1 MFSRKVKFGILFLVV
16 GLLSACASNTAQT
29 PASHATEII
38 IPSTSAPEV
47 TQAPPNIAAATNTA
61 EPAPQNTPAASTA
74 SVSFSKDI
82 VPILD
87 NSCMNCHSG
96 NRIEEGLKL
105 QTYNDIFAGS
115 KNGAVVV
122 PGDASNSLL
131 AELVAN
137 HKMPKRG
144 AKLSDP
150 QVQLIIDWINQGA
163 LNN

>member
-1 MFSRKVKFGILFLVV
+1 MFSKQVQFVVLLLVT
-16 GLLSACASNTAQT
+16 GLLSACVSNTTQT
-29 PASHATEII
+29 PALQPTVVVETIAPATQAPTATSAATI
-38 IPSTSAPEV
+38 TSAP
-47 TQAPPNIAAATNTA
+47 AA
-61 EPAPQNTPAASTA
+61 QDTPAASAAT
-74 SVSFSKDI
+74 VSFSKDI

-87 NSCMNCHSG
+87 NSCVNCHG
-96 NRIEEGLKL
+96 GDRIEEGLKL
-105 QTYNDIFAGS
+105 QSYEDVFAGS

-144 AKLSDP
+144 AKLTNP
-150 QVQLIIDWINQGA
+150 QVQLIIDWINEGA

>member
-1 MFSRKVKFGILFLVV
+1 MFSEKVKVALLLLSV
-16 GLLSACASNTAQT
+16 GLLSACASNTTQT
-29 PASHATEII
+29 PAFQPTVAVETV
-38 IPSTSAPEV
+38 IPA
-47 TQAPPNIAAATNTA
+47 TQAPVVGSAATSTST
-61 EPAPQNTPAASTA
+61 PVVQDTPAAAAA

-82 VPILD
+82 VPIFD
-87 NSCMNCHSG
+87 NSCINCHG
-96 NRIEEGLKL
+96 GDRIEEGLKL

-122 PGDASNSLL
+122 PGNASNSLL

>member
-1 MFSRKVKFGILFLVV
+1 MFSRKVQLVIMLLIV
-16 GLLSACASNTAQT
+16 GLLSACASNTTQT
-29 PASHATEII
+29 PALQPTDVGETVVPA
-38 IPSTSAPEV
+38 
-47 TQAPPNIAAATNTA
+47 TQAPTVTSAATNTS
-61 EPAPQNTPAASTA
+61 APMAQDTPAADAAT
-74 SVSFSKDI
+74 VSFSEDI

-87 NSCMNCHSG
+87 NSCVNCHGG

-105 QTYNDIFAGS
+105 QTYNDILSGS

-144 AKLSDP
+144 SKLTEP
-150 QVQLIIDWINQGA
+150 QVQLIVAWINQGA

>member
-1 MFSRKVKFGILFLVV
+1 MFSKKVKFVLLLFIV
-16 GLLSACASNTAQT
+16 GLLSACASNATQT
-29 PASHATEII
+29 PALQATENVV
-38 IPSTSAPEV
+38 PATAAPQTQAPANTAAATSTSAPAV
-47 TQAPPNIAAATNTA
+47 QD
-61 EPAPQNTPAASTA
+61 TPAASTA
-74 SVSFSKDI
+74 AISFTKDI

-87 NSCMNCHSG
+87 NKCVNCHG
-96 NRIEEGLKL
+96 ADRIEEGLKL
-105 QTYNDIFAGS
+105 QTYNDVFAGS

-122 PGDASNSLL
+122 PGDAPNSLL

-144 AKLSDP
+144 AKLTDP

>member
-1 MFSRKVKFGILFLVV
+1 MVSKKVMFFVLFLIV
-16 GLLSACASNTAQT
+16 GLLSASLSSTTQT
-29 PASHATEII
+29 PASQPTD
-38 IPSTSAPEV
+38 IPA
-47 TQAPPNIAAATNTA
+47 TQAPTVTSAATNTS
-61 EPAPQNTPAASTA
+61 APVVQDTPLA
-74 SVSFSKDI
+74 SVQTVSFAKDI

-87 NSCMNCHSG
+87 NSCVNCHGG

-105 QTYNDIFAGS
+105 QTYTDIFSGS

-122 PGDASNSLL
+122 PGDATNSLL
-131 AELVAN
+131 AESVAN

-144 AKLSDP
+144 AKLTDP

>member
-1 MFSRKVKFGILFLVV
+1 MFSKKVKFVLLLFIV
-16 GLLSACASNTAQT
+16 GLLSACASNATQA
-29 PASHATEII
+29 PASHATENVV
-38 IPSTSAPEV
+38 PATAAPQTQAPTNSAAAASTSAPV
-47 TQAPPNIAAATNTA
+47 A
-61 EPAPQNTPAASTA
+61 QNTPAGSVSA
-74 SVSFSKDI
+74 VSFSKDI

-87 NSCMNCHSG
+87 NKCVNCHG
-96 NRIEEGLKL
+96 ADRIEEGLKL
-105 QTYNDIFAGS
+105 QTYNDVFAGS

-144 AKLSDP
+144 AKLTDP

>member
-1 MFSRKVKFGILFLVV
+1 MFSVKVKLIVLFLIA
-16 GLLSACASNTAQT
+16 GLLSACVSSTTQT
-29 PASHATEII
+29 PASQVTKIVV
-38 IPSTSAPEV
+38 PTTSAPQ
-47 TQAPPNIAAATNTA
+47 TQAPSNIAAAT
-61 EPAPQNTPAASTA
+61 EASTA
-74 SVSFSKDI
+74 GSTPATGTAVSFAKDI

-87 NSCMNCHSG
+87 NSCTNCHG
-96 NRIEEGLKL
+96 ADRIEEGLKL
-105 QTYNDIFAGS
+105 QTYNDILAGS

-131 AELVAN
+131 AQLVAN

-144 AKLSDP
+144 AKLTDP

>member
-1 MFSRKVKFGILFLVV
+1 MFSKKVKFVILLFIV
-16 GLLSACASNTAQT
+16 GLLSACASNATQA
-29 PASHATEII
+29 PASEATAA
-38 IPSTSAPEV
+38 PQTQAPTNSAAAASTSAPL
-47 TQAPPNIAAATNTA
+47 A
-61 EPAPQNTPAASTA
+61 QNTPAGSVSA
-74 SVSFSKDI
+74 VSFSKDI

-87 NSCMNCHSG
+87 NKCVNCHG
-96 NRIEEGLKL
+96 ADRIEEGLKL
-105 QTYNDIFAGS
+105 ETYNDVFAGS

-144 AKLSDP
+144 AKLTDP
-150 QVQLIIDWINQGA
+150 QVQLIMDWINQGA